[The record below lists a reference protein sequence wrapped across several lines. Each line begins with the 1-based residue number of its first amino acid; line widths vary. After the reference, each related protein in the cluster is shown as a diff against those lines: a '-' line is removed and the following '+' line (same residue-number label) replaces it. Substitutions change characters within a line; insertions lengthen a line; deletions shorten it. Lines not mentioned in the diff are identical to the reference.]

1 MTNTT
6 INPRI
11 LGQRL
16 AEARKARGITQEA
29 AAAHIGCSRPTYI
42 AIEKGERPAKPE
54 ETVKLAA
61 LFARPVHELLLQ
73 SEPITVLS
81 PHLRGEVERVHPGNA
96 AVVREQLAGGIE
108 KFQQFLDQYRE
119 LERLMNAP
127 LRSKLPEE
135 RTLSNLVD
143 PVELAEDTATEERRR
158 LGLGDQPIINNLR
171 ATLETEV
178 GLRIFYGNLP
188 SPVAG
193 IYDFVPALGCCL
205 YINRNHPEERR
216 RVSMVHEWGHG
227 IVDRHKPG
235 IDYLFMPG
243 RKPANE
249 RFADAFAAAFLMP
262 ATSVRRRFLDV
273 VNTTNDFQVADL
285 CRLAHAYFVSVEAL
299 AYRLE
304 KLGLVPKGRADLLKE
319 SKFPVRLAKERL
331 RLSPHPVNDEP
342 YPERYEALAVYA
354 YEQGKISE
362 GQLARFLHCD
372 RVSAREIVQE
382 YLTSH
387 DVNEEGQTEAVQFD
401 QTQQSLLRA
410 AM

>member
-6 INPRI
+6 IDPRF

-29 AAAHIGCSRPTYI
+29 AAAHLGCSRPTYI

-54 ETVKLAA
+54 EIVKLAA
-61 LFARPVHELLLQ
+61 LFAKPVYELLLQ
-73 SEPITVLS
+73 AEPITVLS
-81 PHLRGEVERVHPGNA
+81 PHLRGEVERVHADNA
-96 AVVREQLAGGIE
+96 AAVREQMASGIE
-108 KFQQFLDQYRE
+108 RFQKFLDQYRE

-127 LRSKLPEE
+127 LRSKLSEE
-135 RTLSNLVD
+135 RTLNNLVD

-158 LGLGDQPIINNLR
+158 LGLGDQPLINLR
-171 ATLETEV
+171 ATLEAEV
-178 GLRIFYGNLP
+178 GLRIFYGDLP

-193 IYDFVPALGCCL
+193 LYDFVPALGCCL
-205 YINRNHPEERR
+205 YINRNHPAERR
-216 RVSMVHEWGHG
+216 RVSIAHEWGHG

-235 IDYLFMPG
+235 IDYLFRPG
-243 RKPANE
+243 RKPPNE
-249 RFADAFAAAFLMP
+249 RFADAFAAGFLMP
-262 ATSVRRRFLDV
+262 ATSVRRRFLEV
-273 VNTTNDFQVADL
+273 VSTTNDFQVADL
-285 CRLAHAYFVSVEAL
+285 CRLAHAYFVSVEAM

-319 SKFPVRLAKERL
+319 LKLPVRQAKERL
-331 RLSPHPVNDEP
+331 RLSPHPINDDP
-342 YPERYEALAVYA
+342 YPERYKALAVYA

-362 GQLARFLHCD
+362 GQLARFLDSD

-387 DVNEEGQTEAVQFD
+387 DVNQDGQTEAVQFD

-410 AM
+410 TT